1 MCFLW
6 KRRGKKITS
15 TQNNWSVSRWME
27 MGLESLSWRRR
38 RRSTM
43 RTAQV
48 VRLNFSKKPTLVF
61 LINICSMS
69 GLLFFVQVHWKFQ
82 RIICFFWEI
91 GISLW
96 RLCFVVL
103 TFAALPISSLFPF
116 LYFMV
121 SMLFWKVL
129 FILLL
134 EMKVG
139 LLENWDWWFTY
150 L

>member
-1 MCFLW
+1 
-6 KRRGKKITS
+6 
-15 TQNNWSVSRWME
+15 ME

-139 LLENWDWWFTY
+139 LLELRLLVHIPIACGIFSNV
-150 L
+150 